1 MGAASLP
8 HDEATRQQ
16 ALDALNV
23 LDTLPESFSDAVA
36 TAAAAIANVPIS
48 AISLVDG
55 ERQWFKSE
63 CGLGT
68 SETPRDISFCAHAI
82 LGTEPFLIEDTFLDE
97 RFRENPL
104 VTGAPFIR
112 SYQGFPIVVGGQAV
126 GSLCVIDD
134 RPRRLD
140 PEQIEKLT
148 RLAAG
153 TATWLHE
160 RESMTRSLSRA
171 EAELRHV
178 TLTDATTGLPNR
190 LVFQDR
196 LRHAARRCDEAGGAL
211 TVVCVDLDRFRT
223 VAESLGE
230 AGAAEVLRE
239 TARRLGAVAG
249 PARTVAAV
257 GGDQFLVLDETADD
271 AAAIEELAA
280 RLARAVGAPVASA
293 RGLVSLTASLGVA
306 RYPTDGVVERLVGM
320 ADAAM
325 VTAKQAG
332 GDACRFFDSALDEEA
347 RERSRLIDALRGAGA
362 RRELRLLYQPKIE
375 ARSGQITGVEALLRW
390 QHAEHGHVSP
400 AVFVPLAEGAGLIGE
415 IGAWVIDD
423 ACRQMREWC
432 DAGFHMRVAINLSM
446 HQLRAPGL
454 ADAIAAALAR
464 HGVEPGLLT
473 CEVTESVAMGGA
485 APVVRALESLGAL
498 GVRLSIDDFGTGYS
512 SLSYLR
518 KMPIHQLKIDRSF
531 VTDVAES
538 EDARL
543 VVAAIVDLAHAL
555 RLEVVAEGVETE
567 AQRELLVGMGCDKL
581 QGYLFARPMAA
592 RDLTRW
598 ANGGDRERQEFRPSV
613 FALT

>member
-1 MGAASLP
+1 MPAAPLP
-8 HDEATRQQ
+8 SDEASRQK

-36 TAAAAIANVPIS
+36 TAAAAIANVAIS

-55 ERQWFKSE
+55 DRQWFKSE

-68 SETPRDISFCAHAI
+68 SETSRDISFCAHAI
-82 LGTEPFLIEDTFLDE
+82 LGTEPFLIEDTLLDE

-104 VTGAPFIR
+104 VTGAPFVR

-148 RLAAG
+148 RLATG
-153 TATWLHE
+153 TAAWLHE
-160 RESMTRSLSRA
+160 RRSMTLSLSRA

-178 TLTDATTGLPNR
+178 TLSDATTGLPNR

-196 LRHAARRCDEAGGAL
+196 LRHAARRCDEVGGTLAVL
-211 TVVCVDLDRFRT
+211 CVDLDRFRS
-223 VAESLGE
+223 VAESSGDSR
-230 AGAAEVLRE
+230 AAEVLRV
-239 TARRLGAVAG
+239 TARRLCDVVG
-249 PARTVAAV
+249 PARTVSAI
-257 GGDQFLVLDETADD
+257 GGDQFLILDETSGD
-271 AAAIEELAA
+271 AAAIEGLAA
-280 RLARAVGAPVASA
+280 RIARAVADPVASD
-293 RGLVSLTASLGVA
+293 RGALALTASLGIA
-306 RYPTDGVVERLVGM
+306 RYPTDGIADRLVGM

-332 GDACRFFDSALDEEA
+332 GDAYRFFDSALDEAA
-347 RERSRLIDALRGAGA
+347 RTRSRLIEALRGADA
-362 RRELRLLYQPKIE
+362 RRELRLLYQPKID

-390 QHAEHGHVSP
+390 QHADHGQVSP
-400 AVFVPLAEGAGLIGE
+400 AVFIPLAEAAGLIGE

-432 DAGFHMRVAINLSM
+432 DAGLHMRVAINLSM
-446 HQLRAPGL
+446 HQLREPGL
-454 ADAIAAALAR
+454 ADAIAAALGR
-464 HGVEPGLLT
+464 HGVAPALLT
-473 CEVTESVAMGGA
+473 CEVTESVAMGGS
-485 APVVRALESLGAL
+485 APVLRALERLGSL
-498 GVRLSIDDFGTGYS
+498 GVRVSIDDFGTGYS

-531 VTDVAES
+531 VTDLGES

-543 VVAAIVDLAHAL
+543 VVAAIVELSHAL

-567 AQRELLVGMGCDKL
+567 AQRALLVRMGCDKL

-592 RDLTRW
+592 DALTRW
-598 ANGGDRERQEFRPSV
+598 AIGGDRQPKEFRPSV
-613 FALT
+613 FALV